1 MHGDRRVQVGYVQS
15 SSGESGHE
23 LSQALYLSLHE
34 IVQGSRDGGH
44 GLAIYELD
52 EEPTTE

>member
-1 MHGDRRVQVGYVQS
+1 VHGDRRVQVGYVQS